1 MLDLAARGGFVRREG
16 RTGTTEG
23 AFSLTGRATPEARIG
38 SVVLAEQPRIVL
50 AVAADSKRLARALRY
65 GADILEFRADQMP
78 EPTAAQAQRTVRRL
92 RRHGRPILLT
102 IRSTREGGLR
112 PLGDRQRRELFLA
125 LLPLVDAVDCELRS
139 LRVLRPVVE
148 AARQQSRPVLVSY
161 HDFVC
166 TPSLSVLER
175 LFERARAQGADVVKV
190 ATQVQSREDLVRLF
204 LFTWSRRTFPI
215 VTMGMGTMASVSRLV
230 LPIVG
235 SRLIYTSLD
244 PVLGQIPLARLVE
257 DLRFYF
263 PSSAGDPA
271 AGRARS

>member
-1 MLDLAARGGFVRREG
+1 M
-16 RTGTTEG
+16 TGP
-23 AFSLTGRATPEARIG
+23 ATPEARIG

-50 AVAADSKRLARALRY
+50 AVAADSARLARALRY
-65 GADILEFRADQMP
+65 GGDILEFRADQMP
-78 EPTAAQAQRTVRRL
+78 EPTAAQGDRTVRRL

-175 LFERARAQGADVVKV
+175 LFERARAQGADVVKL
-190 ATQVQSREDLVRLF
+190 ATQVQSRADLVRLF
-204 LFTWSRRTFPI
+204 LFTWSRRAFPI
-215 VTMGMGTMASVSRLV
+215 VTMGMGPMGSVSRLV

-244 PVLGQIPLARLVE
+244 PVLGQIPLPRLVE

-263 PSSAGDPA
+263 PRSAGDPA
-271 AGRARS
+271 ASRARS